1 MPTTQSASERER
13 AASSSGSISSPGRSA
28 VNASSIALLVIE
40 DSHSRL
46 TGGFFFAVSYT

>member
-13 AASSSGSISSPGRSA
+13 AAASSDFISSPSRSRS
-28 VNASSIALLVIE
+28 NASSIALRVID

-46 TGGFFFAVSYT
+46 TGFWTFAVS